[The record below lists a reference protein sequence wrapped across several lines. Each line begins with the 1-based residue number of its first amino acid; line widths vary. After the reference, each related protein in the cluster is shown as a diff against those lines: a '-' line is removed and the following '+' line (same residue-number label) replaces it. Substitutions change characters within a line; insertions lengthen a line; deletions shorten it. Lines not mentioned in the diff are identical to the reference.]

1 METLYA
7 IFAIALQ
14 ILLAIYILSLLVELG
29 VQLYQKIKEEI
40 QFKKNK
46 DYFVMQKI
54 LEKCIYLKNDSNWF
68 QEEDNLETL
77 KDLINQRIDELKG
90 N

>member
-1 METLYA
+1 MATAYV
-7 IFAIALQ
+7 IFTIALQ
-14 ILLAIYILSLLVELG
+14 ILLAIYILSLLVGLG

-54 LEKCIYLKNDSNWF
+54 LKKCIYLKNDSNWF